1 MRGWIRASALIEE
14 TVSATEAGLME
25 QMRTEEMT
33 PEEPHVLVAACRSLI
48 RHKVGLVGAIV
59 LIIMGLLAIFPEFFS
74 PYNPLDQD
82 PRLGAMP
89 PWFTNPATGKFH
101 ILGTDAIG
109 RDVLSRIVH
118 GAQVSLTVGLSVV
131 IIAGTIGVLIGLVS
145 GFMGGW
151 VDNVIMRIVDIF
163 LAFPFII
170 IVFSLVAI
178 LRPSLFIV
186 IFAISVRTWI
196 VYARVVRG
204 SVLSVKEQEFVTGAH
219 AAGMG
224 ILRIM
229 FVYVLPN
236 VVAPAVVIG
245 TLSVGRMII
254 IEASLSFLGLGV
266 PPPTPTWGGI
276 LADGRAYIDTAWWIC
291 VFPGL
296 AIMMTVLSTN
306 LLGDW
311 LRDFLD
317 PRLKALD

>member
-1 MRGWIRASALIEE
+1 MRGSIR
-14 TVSATEAGLME
+14 VSGTTEGSVSVIEAGFTD
-25 QMRTEEMT
+25 QMAEEMA
-33 PEEPHVLVAACRSLI
+33 PEEPHVLVAAFRSLV
-48 RHKVGLVGAIV
+48 RHKVGLAGAIV
-59 LIIMGLLAIFPEFFS
+59 LIIMALLALFPDFFS

-82 PRLGAMP
+82 PRLGPMP
-89 PWFTNPATGKFH
+89 PLFSNPATGKFH

-109 RDVLSRIVH
+109 RDLLSRIIH

-131 IIAGTIGVLIGLVS
+131 IIAGTIGVVIGLVS

-151 VDNVIMRIVDIF
+151 VDNVIMRVVDIF

-170 IVFSLVAI
+170 IIFSLVAI

-224 ILRIM
+224 IIRIM

-236 VVAPAVVIG
+236 VIAPAVVIG

-317 PRLKALD
+317 PRLKTLD